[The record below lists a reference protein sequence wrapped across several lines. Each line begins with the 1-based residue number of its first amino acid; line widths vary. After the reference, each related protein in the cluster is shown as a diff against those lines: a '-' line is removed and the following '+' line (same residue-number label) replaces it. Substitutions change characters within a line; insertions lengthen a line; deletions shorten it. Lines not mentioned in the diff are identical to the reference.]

1 MKTRRLNIATHDM
14 TFGQGM
20 ANYAIDDEAIG
31 QNVKT
36 RLLLIM
42 GEWFLDDD
50 AGLPY
55 LTEIV
60 KEPTNIDLAE
70 SLIKRCILGTLGV
83 NEITAFGLDFDHQTR
98 ILSVSATLTTTL
110 GTTKN
115 IKIDRTT

>member
-14 TFGQGM
+14 TFGQGL
-20 ANYAIDDEAIG
+20 ASYAFDEESIG

-55 LTEIV
+55 LPEIV
-60 KEPTNIDLAE
+60 KEPANADLAE

-83 NEITAFGLDFDHQTR
+83 SKIAEFSLNLDHETR
-98 ILSVSATLTTTL
+98 ILSITATVQTTL
-110 GTTKN
+110 GTIKS
-115 IKIDRTT
+115 IKIDRTV